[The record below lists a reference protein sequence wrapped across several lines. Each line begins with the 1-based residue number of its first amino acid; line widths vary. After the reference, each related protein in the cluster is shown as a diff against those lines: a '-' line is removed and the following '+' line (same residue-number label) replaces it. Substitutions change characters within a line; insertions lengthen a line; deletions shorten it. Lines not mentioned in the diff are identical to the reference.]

1 MRSSVAT
8 SCLSETSRTRLL
20 FLLVSVG
27 GVILLLAQNSDGFFM
42 QSSSSSSSSPRQRK
56 VSGRSMAAKKFSSR
70 TTSLYLNGDGDENAN
85 EGDDSPLF
93 FLKPEQT
100 QQQQQDGLLAAV
112 SPVDQPQQQVI
123 VVPPIPSY
131 AVQYDATYIFFA
143 SAVVGILSGFSI
155 AVFKISIES
164 LREVM
169 YGSSFGEHFPVAL
182 IPALGGIGVS
192 LLAMFGEFSPGL
204 RGTAQEIDAVSLNT
218 ATDERFTKASRFLR
232 KPLAAVVTLGTG
244 NSLGPEG
251 PSVEIGMAVSRICM
265 PSSVVRN
272 ETDAETVA
280 RIQRNRL
287 LLSAGAAAG
296 VSAGFNAPLA
306 GVFFSLEILQQ
317 SLPPLKPLTPL
328 SSTSTGGGGGGS
340 EDMEGNTDENSRWFQ
355 QVKDDYLST
364 GTGSITAV
372 LLASVLSALVSQ
384 VYLGDSLALSVPSY
398 ELNTPLVELPMYLL
412 LGATTGVVAGI
423 FTFAAQLS
431 KAFFDGTA
439 GPDVVRGAMT
449 LLPKWTKPI
458 IGGLICGFVGL
469 IYPQIL
475 FFGYETLNT
484 LLGSNSLTTDVV
496 LTLLAVKIFTT
507 AIAAGSGLVG
517 GTFAPSLFLGGMVGA
532 SFHDII
538 AKMFLVA
545 QDSPFELADVQA
557 YAIVG
562 AAGVLAALFKAPLT
576 ASLLLFELTRDYEVL
591 LPALA
596 SAGVGSVIG
605 DIVER
610 ALEETRR
617 DRDAVSWGDLSDF
630 DDEAEES
637 SSSNKRS

>member
-1 MRSSVAT
+1 MSSVNLRRKSVA
-8 SCLSETSRTRLL
+8 SSRIKFL
-20 FLLVSVG
+20 FLL
-27 GVILLLAQNSDGFFM
+27 GVLHNSDGLLFM
-42 QSSSSSSSSPRQRK
+42 PPPATKTRTTRRRISSSTPSSVRPFSFQLHGKDPFNEGQTTLRSSSEEEDLTP
-56 VSGRSMAAKKFSSR
+56 
-70 TTSLYLNGDGDENAN
+70 TTR
-85 EGDDSPLF
+85 PV
-93 FLKPEQT
+93 QT
-100 QQQQQDGLLAAV
+100 
-112 SPVDQPQQQVI
+112 ST
-123 VVPPIPSY
+123 IPSSSG
-131 AVQYDATYIFFA
+131 AQYDATYIFFA
-143 SAVVGILSGFSI
+143 SAVVGVLSGFSI
-155 AVFKISIES
+155 AIFKLSIES
-164 LREVM
+164 LREAM
-169 YGSSFGEHFPVAL
+169 YGSSSLLPEYFPVFL

-192 LLAMFGEFSPGL
+192 IVKQFGDFSPGL
-204 RGTAQEIDAVSLNT
+204 RGNAKEIDSISLNT
-218 ATDERFTKASRFLR
+218 TIDERFVNAFRFVR
-232 KPLAAVVTLGTG
+232 KPLAAIVTLGTG

-265 PSSVVRN
+265 PSSIVRS

-317 SLPPLKPLTPL
+317 SLPPLKPLPEAL
-328 SSTSTGGGGGGS
+328 MMSG
-340 EDMEGNTDENSRWFQ
+340 EDENGTVDGLQNMDAKWFQ
-355 QVKDDYLST
+355 KVKDDYLST
-364 GTGSITAV
+364 GTGPITAV

-398 ELNTPLVELPMYLL
+398 QLNTPLVELPMYLL
-412 LGATTGVVAGI
+412 LGVVSGVVAGI
-423 FTFAAQLS
+423 FTFCAQLS
-431 KAFFDGTA
+431 KAFFDGTV
-439 GPDVVRGAMT
+439 GPELVQDSMQ
-449 LLPKWTKPI
+449 LLPDWTKPV
-458 IGGLICGFVGL
+458 IGGLICGVVGL
-469 IYPQIL
+469 VYPQIL

-484 LLGSNSLTTDVV
+484 LLANNSLTTDVI

-507 AIAAGSGLVG
+507 AVAAGSGLVG

-538 AKMFLVA
+538 AQMFQVA
-545 QDSPFELADVQA
+545 QDSPLELSDVQA

-605 DIVER
+605 DIVEKT
-610 ALEETRR
+610 LEETRR
-617 DRDAVSWGDLSDF
+617 DRDDVSWGDLSDG
-630 DDEAEES
+630 DDEEQAA
-637 SSSNKRS
+637 